1 MKDKII
7 KIIIFAVAI
16 LDCIL
21 ALAFAFTFDDDKK
34 DAFSQA
40 RLVQA
45 ENPAMMAD
53 LSSAT
58 PESLPD
64 LVTKYQGDM
73 KNLNDSL
80 KGVQLQ
86 KDILYTYLQD
96 LKSLD
101 ENNFEQYKADFPTR
115 AEGLFAKCDKK
126 QEYIDGFNKVNTFKD
141 LEGYLRK
148 IESEYASLKQSYLEG
163 CNYMKAANSLV
174 SRADM
179 INATASANK
188 KAADLED
195 MQKDLKSF
203 KSSSKLQTLFMIIG
217 YCLGGLTLFL
227 LLYFALVKMFKEF
240 KSSYKILIVLALFA
254 LVVFIG
260 YVIGSS
266 VLSPSAI
273 KMGLSVSG
281 FKMVN
286 AACFTVYVCLLGA
299 LLAIL
304 VTGIMSAVK
313 NRR

>member
-1 MKDKII
+1 MKEKII

-21 ALAFAFTFDDDKK
+21 ALAFAFSFNEDKK

-53 LSSAT
+53 FSAAT
-58 PESLPD
+58 PEALPD
-64 LVTKYQGDM
+64 LVTKYQDEI

-96 LKSLD
+96 LKGLD

-126 QEYIDGFNKVNTFKD
+126 QEYIDGFNAVNSFKD

-163 CNYMKAANSLV
+163 CNYMKAANTIV

-188 KAADLED
+188 KATDLEE
-195 MQKDLKSF
+195 MQNDLKSF
-203 KSSSKLQTLFMIIG
+203 KSSARLQNTFTIIG
-217 YCLGGLTLFL
+217 YCLGGLTLLL
-227 LLYFALVKMFKEF
+227 LLYFAVVKLFKEF
-240 KSSYKILIVLALFA
+240 RTSYKILIVLALFA
-254 LVVFIG
+254 LIVFIG

-273 KMGLSVSG
+273 KMGLSVRG

-313 NRR
+313 NRK

>member
-96 LKSLD
+96 LKGLD

-195 MQKDLKSF
+195 MQNDLKSF

>member
-1 MKDKII
+1 
-7 KIIIFAVAI
+7 
-16 LDCIL
+16 
-21 ALAFAFTFDDDKK
+21 
-34 DAFSQA
+34 
-40 RLVQA
+40 
-45 ENPAMMAD
+45 
-53 LSSAT
+53 
-58 PESLPD
+58 
-64 LVTKYQGDM
+64 
-73 KNLNDSL
+73 
-80 KGVQLQ
+80 
-86 KDILYTYLQD
+86 
-96 LKSLD
+96 
-101 ENNFEQYKADFPTR
+101 
-115 AEGLFAKCDKK
+115 
-126 QEYIDGFNKVNTFKD
+126 
-141 LEGYLRK
+141 
-148 IESEYASLKQSYLEG
+148 
-163 CNYMKAANSLV
+163 MKAANSLV

-273 KMGLSVSG
+273 KMGLSVNG

>member
-64 LVTKYQGDM
+64 VVTKYQGDM

-126 QEYIDGFNKVNTFKD
+126 QEYVDGFNAVNSFKD

-148 IESEYASLKQSYLEG
+148 IENEYASLKQSYLEG
-163 CNYMKAANSLV
+163 CTYMKAANSLV

-260 YVIGSS
+260 YIIGSS

-273 KMGLSVSG
+273 KMGLSVTG

>member
-45 ENPAMMAD
+45 ENPTMMAD
-53 LSSAT
+53 FTAAT
-58 PESLPD
+58 PEALPD
-64 LVTKYQGDM
+64 LVTRYQDQI

-96 LKSLD
+96 LKGLN

-115 AEGLFAKCDKK
+115 AESLFAKCDKK
-126 QEYIDGFNKVNTFKD
+126 QEYVDGFNAVNSFKD
-141 LEGYLRK
+141 LEAYVRK
-148 IESEYASLKQSYLEG
+148 VESEYASLKQSYLEG
-163 CNYMKAANSLV
+163 CTYMKAANSIV

-179 INATASANK
+179 INSTASANK
-188 KAADLED
+188 KATDLEE
-195 MQKDLKSF
+195 MQKDLKNF
-203 KSSSKLQTLFMIIG
+203 KSSSRLQTLFMVIG
-217 YCLGGLTLFL
+217 YCLGGLTLL
-227 LLYFALVKMFKEF
+227 LLLCFALVKMFKEF

-273 KMGLSVSG
+273 KMGLTVVG

-304 VTGIMSAVK
+304 VTGIMSAIK

>member
-64 LVTKYQGDM
+64 VVTKYQGDM

-148 IESEYASLKQSYLEG
+148 IESEYASLKQSYLED

-273 KMGLSVSG
+273 KMGLSVNG